1 MDKIRIEDL
10 QFRCIIGV
18 NDHER
23 HEKQDVVLNLCLHID
38 LRRAGQTDDI
48 RDTLDYKELKLNIRD
63 FVEDS
68 QFLLIERLAEGVAS
82 ICLQRDAVQKVDVRL
97 DKPGALSHARTVA
110 VEIER
115 RRSAA
120 QKPKRKTK
128 YSHQEF

>member
-23 HEKQDVVLNLCLHID
+23 HEKQSVVVNLCLETD

-48 RDTLDYKELKLNIRD
+48 RDTLDYKELKLDIRD
-63 FVEDS
+63 FVEAS
-68 QFLLIERLAEGVAS
+68 QFLLIERLAEGIAAL
-82 ICLQRDAVQKVDVRL
+82 CLQRAAVQKVTVRV

-115 RRSAA
+115 S
-120 QKPKRKTK
+120 
-128 YSHQEF
+128 

>member
-48 RDTLDYKELKLNIRD
+48 RDTLDYKDLKLAIRD
-63 FVEDS
+63 FVESS
-68 QFLLIERLAEGVAS
+68 QFLLLERLAEGIAA
-82 ICLQRDAVQKVDVRL
+82 ICLQRDTVQKVVVRV
-97 DKPGALSHARTVA
+97 DKPGALRSARTVA

-115 RRSAA
+115 HRPSTQIPAPER
-120 QKPKRKTK
+120 
-128 YSHQEF
+128 E